1 MRWLSACLL
10 VTGCG
15 LPLPTPASA
24 QATELRGDAGAAPLA
39 EPQNDAQAVAESRG
53 VTDATPLPEPQF
65 EASAGYG
72 FLAGG
77 QVLDGYGPGWLF
89 GFGWNASRRLAIVM
103 EAGSNRL
110 RQDVGLLDV
119 TADFHQLMAGA
130 RFMPAG
136 GRVRPFAHAL
146 FGGSRID
153 YAATADFPFRTSGI
167 FDESRWAWQ
176 VGGGLDVAMAPPES
190 RRFALRIGIDY
201 RRVQVFEPFGQMR
214 VSTVFVYRFLD
225 RPAGVGARPRARA
238 EAARG
243 HPGTPG
249 SRRLR

>member
-1 MRWLSACLL
+1 MRWLSAFLLL
-10 VTGCG
+10 VICG
-15 LPLPTPASA
+15 LALAPPAES
-24 QATELRGDAGAAPLA
+24 QPDAAEPREDVAAAPLA
-39 EPQNDAQAVAESRG
+39 EPQRVVHAV
-53 VTDATPLPEPQF
+53 PLARAPARPLF

-77 QVLDGYGPGWLF
+77 SVLDGYGPGWLF
-89 GFGWNASRRLAIVM
+89 GFGWNASRLLAIVM

-130 RFMPAG
+130 RFTPGG

-167 FDESRWAWQ
+167 FDETRWAWQ
-176 VGGGLDVAMAPPES
+176 VGGGLDVAMAPPDS
-190 RRFALRIGIDY
+190 RRFALRLGIDY
-201 RRVQVFEPFGQMR
+201 RRVRVFEPFGQAR

-225 RPAGVGARPRARA
+225 RPAGVRESARGRTQ
-238 EAARG
+238 AARG
-243 HPGTPG
+243 HAGTAG

>member
-1 MRWLSACLL
+1 M
-10 VTGCG
+10 VCG
-15 LPLPTPASA
+15 LAVPALAEA
-24 QATELRGDAGAAPLA
+24 QAESRGAAEVIPLA
-39 EPQNDAQAVAESRG
+39 EPQRDAHAVPRPR
-53 VTDATPLPEPQF
+53 PLF

-77 QVLDGYGPGWLF
+77 EVLDGYGPGWLF

-130 RFMPAG
+130 RFTPGG

-167 FDESRWAWQ
+167 FDETRWAWQ
-176 VGGGLDVAMAPPES
+176 VGGGLDVAMAPPGP
-190 RRFALRIGIDY
+190 RRFALRLGIDY
-201 RRVQVFEPFGQMR
+201 RRVQVFEPFGQTR
-214 VSTVFVYRFLD
+214 VSTVFVYRFLH
-225 RPAGVGARPRARA
+225 RPSRVRGRTRGRTEAAFGPAG
-238 EAARG
+238 AA
-243 HPGTPG
+243 G

>member
-1 MRWLSACLL
+1 MRWLSALLL
-10 VTGCG
+10 VTGCV
-15 LPLPTPASA
+15 LAVPA
-24 QATELRGDAGAAPLA
+24 
-39 EPQNDAQAVAESRG
+39 AVAAQPTGDQPTAAR
-53 VTDATPLPEPQF
+53 PLF

-110 RQDVGLLDV
+110 RQDIGLLDV

-130 RFMPAG
+130 RFMPGG
-136 GRVRPFAHAL
+136 GRFRPFAHAL

-153 YAATADFPFRTSGI
+153 YAATADFPFRTSGV
-167 FDESRWAWQ
+167 FDETRWAWQ
-176 VGGGLDVAMAPPES
+176 VGGGLDVAMAPPNS
-190 RRFALRIGIDY
+190 RRFALRLGVDY
-201 RRVQVFEPFGQMR
+201 RRVRVFEPFGQTR

-225 RPAGVGARPRARA
+225 RPSGGRESGGGRSR
-238 EAARG
+238 AARG
-243 HPGTPG
+243 PAGTAG